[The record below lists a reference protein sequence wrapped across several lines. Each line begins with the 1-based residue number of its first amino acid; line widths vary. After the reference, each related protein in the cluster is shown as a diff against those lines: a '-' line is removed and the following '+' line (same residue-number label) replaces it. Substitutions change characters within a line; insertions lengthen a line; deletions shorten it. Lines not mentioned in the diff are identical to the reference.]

1 MKNKVN
7 RLLDNLV
14 QSYKKIG
21 VVKDY
26 IENEADQVIFIIE
39 AEDGSEKM
47 IPDIPEFISDV
58 DLDEGIM
65 YVKLIKGM

>member
-21 VVKDY
+21 KDDY
-26 IENEADQVIFIIE
+26 ISAIFLWS
-39 AEDGSEKM
+39 A
-47 IPDIPEFISDV
+47 
-58 DLDEGIM
+58 
-65 YVKLIKGM
+65 Y